1 MRVKVV
7 RLSAVTEELE
17 AGPGV
22 SVGDML
28 HDATG
33 SRVFSADGTELA
45 QSVSLVDTA
54 ACGDENEPRAVLLVP
69 PSGDSA
75 VAEKMLEMVARAM
88 GANDPSKEL
97 ESEPETEPQPESKP
111 EPAVATDGV
120 EELGGMEEAFERL
133 DRENAALR
141 ERLAA
146 ADKERVQTA
155 QMCVQMKAKFENI
168 IEEIVAE
175 NASLVK
181 AAERSVAIGYQ
192 HKPTRLGKAANVTQ
206 GPDGRL
212 SAAGSFRSSKGMMS
226 MTGRSDTYTLYVP
239 RVDASASQPP
249 AHCVHAPHTRL
260 SLQARLT
267 WLPAHAFC

>member
-1 MRVKVV
+1 MRIEVV

-17 AGPGV
+17 VGAGT
-22 SVGDML
+22 SVDDLL

-33 SRVFSADGTELA
+33 SRVFSAEGAELA
-45 QSVSLVDTA
+45 QSVPLVGTSVSGEEAGQTA
-54 ACGDENEPRAVLLVP
+54 ILLVP
-69 PSGDSA
+69 PTGDSE
-75 VAEKMLEMVARAM
+75 VAEQMLEMVTRAM
-88 GANDPSKEL
+88 VASDPSKTAEK
-97 ESEPETEPQPESKP
+97 EAAPEPEP
-111 EPAVATDGV
+111 EPEPVPTIAA

-133 DRENAALR
+133 DRENTALR

-146 ADKERVQTA
+146 ADAERIQTA

-212 SAAGSFRSSKGMMS
+212 SAAGSFRSSRGMS
-226 MTGRSDTYTLYVP
+226 MTGRSDTYTL
-239 RVDASASQPP
+239 
-249 AHCVHAPHTRL
+249 
-260 SLQARLT
+260 
-267 WLPAHAFC
+267 